1 MLLTLWVILFLA
13 YTLWPVQTRAQSLDP
28 EFDLALTWMYE
39 MWMTKYSNASSYWS
53 NDWLTRE
60 QGAKF
65 FAVFMQDVLEK
76 NNGTL
81 EKEWCAFRDSAEF
94 DPTLV
99 DAISLSCELWL
110 FRWTNWLFLP
120 RQPLTKAQALTV
132 LVRALEWMQD
142 EESVTPRWKNYFD
155 RARWLGLT
163 KELDVRDLDKPVTR
177 YEIALLLYRAIHG
190 SMDPDLVDLQEL
202 EKLLLELGL
211 LSS

>member
-1 MLLTLWVILFLA
+1 
-13 YTLWPVQTRAQSLDP
+13 
-28 EFDLALTWMYE
+28 
-39 MWMTKYSNASSYWS
+39 
-53 NDWLTRE
+53 
-60 QGAKF
+60 
-65 FAVFMQDVLEK
+65 
-76 NNGTL
+76 
-81 EKEWCAFRDSAEF
+81 
-94 DPTLV
+94 
-99 DAISLSCELWL
+99 
-110 FRWTNWLFLP
+110 
-120 RQPLTKAQALTV
+120 
-132 LVRALEWMQD
+132 MQD